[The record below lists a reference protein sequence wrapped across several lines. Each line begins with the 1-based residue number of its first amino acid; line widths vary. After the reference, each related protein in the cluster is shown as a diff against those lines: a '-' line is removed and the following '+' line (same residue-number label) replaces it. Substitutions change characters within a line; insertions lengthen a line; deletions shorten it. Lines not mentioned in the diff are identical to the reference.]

1 MMGLA
6 ELEDLSNMLEDLE
19 MEGEDTSA
27 APKLVSDPDRFI
39 LPTSSNASFNSLVL
53 SLASEMSEMFIST
66 EFCSVQDLMFVQVI
80 YWRLINKTMF

>member
-27 APKLVSDPDRFI
+27 SPKLVSDPDRFI
-39 LPTSSNASFNSLVL
+39 FPSSSRTSFNSLVL

-66 EFCSVQDLMFVQVI
+66 EFCSVQDLMFVQAI
-80 YWRLINKTMF
+80 YYCDLRD